1 MNLIAKIKPLVAAAA
16 MIVAGSAVSAAP
28 CTNAGAKLW
37 TDKDNG
43 VKITAS
49 SCENYMGNIG
59 ASTKLIDGLND
70 GNFFGGMFDPETE
83 WTLAGKDEKS
93 GDQGGNVEAQI
104 GERKGDWAA
113 DFGSKL
119 MITIVVAF
127 HGGKNGSK
135 LFLFKDLANVASFF
149 EGRFHMK
156 KAGLQIMTGTGE
168 IKGQDLSNL
177 SVAGTYVCYSDDK
190 ECDDGGTGG
199 AVPLPAGL
207 PLMLTV
213 LGLGGFA
220 ARRARKKSS

>member
-1 MNLIAKIKPLVAAAA
+1 MNLIAKIKPLAVAAAV
-16 MIVAGSAVSAAP
+16 IFAGSAVSAAP
-28 CTNAGAKLW
+28 CTNAGAKIW

-43 VKITAS
+43 IKISAS
-49 SCENYMGNIG
+49 SCEGYMGNIG
-59 ASTKLIDGLND
+59 AGSTLIEGLNNGD
-70 GNFFGGMFDPETE
+70 FFGGMFKPETK
-83 WTLAGKDEKS
+83 WTLAGKDDKA
-93 GDQGGNVEAQI
+93 GDQDGNVEAQI
-104 GERKGDWAA
+104 GERKGDWLA

-119 MITIVVAF
+119 MNTIVVAF

-135 LFLFKDLANVASFF
+135 LFLFKDLENVASFF

-156 KAGLQIMTGTGE
+156 KAGLRIVTGTGE

-177 SVAGTYVCYSDDK
+177 SVAGTFVCYDEYK

-199 AVPLPAGL
+199 SVPLPAGL

-220 ARRARKKSS
+220 ARRARKKSA